1 MTDDRASARSGPTEG
16 QELLRHMLIYGSGHV
31 LLRLGSV
38 LMLPFYTRMLSPAEY
53 GVIGLVDLVAGMFGI
68 LVAGQVAAAATRQH
82 FAPRWE
88 GREGLVWWNA
98 QWLIV
103 VLVCVV
109 LLPAL
114 LLAGPIADAV
124 LGEGLPGGA
133 LYIAL
138 GLVTLMLI
146 PFEELGLAWFQAQ
159 KRSIVVSV
167 FSVTRLLFNVAIN
180 VALLW
185 WWDLGILGVLLGNLV
200 TGVIAAA
207 VSLSMSV
214 WRLRPHGPQ
223 RDLLR
228 ALWSFSGPLFLTGM
242 MALAMHQAGRLFLRA
257 YGTLGE
263 VGVYGLAQQ
272 IGQGIGG
279 LILAPFS
286 MIFVPIAL
294 QMGTKPGSIE
304 FLRDTFRVY
313 FGIVALIMFAVS
325 AFAPEILGILVAEQY
340 QSAAGAIPLV
350 CLAYLLFSLHSHFC
364 ITVQVAER
372 TTLLLPTTVLATV
385 VCMVGNFV
393 WVPGHGVT
401 GAATV
406 LVATFFAYSF
416 GGLLIYRRV
425 RHVGYP
431 LRQFALRVTG
441 LIVTFLACLA
451 WRDRVPE
458 AFGFVLPL
466 VALAGWATVLARQ
479 DTWLERSAFLGRR

>member
-1 MTDDRASARSGPTEG
+1 
-16 QELLRHMLIYGSGHV
+16 MLIYGSGHV

-82 FAPRWE
+82 FAPRWG

-103 VLVCVV
+103 ALVCVV

-124 LGEGLPGGA
+124 LGEGVPGGA
-133 LYIAL
+133 LYMTL

-159 KRSIVVSV
+159 KRSVVVSV

-185 WWDLGILGVLLGNLV
+185 WWDLGIIGVLLGNLV
-200 TGVIAAA
+200 TGIIAAV

-214 WRLRPHGPQ
+214 WRLEAHGPQ
-223 RDLLR
+223 RNLLG
-228 ALWSFSGPLFLTGM
+228 ALWSFSGPLFLTGL

-257 YGTLGE
+257 YGTLGD

-279 LILAPFS
+279 LILAPFT

-294 QMGTKPGSIE
+294 QMGTRPGSDE

-325 AFAPEILGILVAEQY
+325 AFAPEILGVLVADEY
-340 QSAAGAIPLV
+340 QSAAHAIPLV

-364 ITVQVAER
+364 IAVQVAER
-372 TTLLLPTTVLATV
+372 TALLLPTTVLATV

-431 LRQFALRVTG
+431 IGQFALRVAG
-441 LIVTFLACLA
+441 LIVTFLACLE
-451 WRDRVPE
+451 WRERMPDG
-458 AFGFVLPL
+458 AGFVGPL
-466 VALAGWATVLARQ
+466 LAVAGWAAVLARQ
-479 DTWLERSAFLGRR
+479 DTWLERAAFLGKR

>member
-1 MTDDRASARSGPTEG
+1 M
-16 QELLRHMLIYGSGHV
+16 
-31 LLRLGSV
+31 
-38 LMLPFYTRMLSPAEY
+38 
-53 GVIGLVDLVAGMFGI
+53 
-68 LVAGQVAAAATRQH
+68 
-82 FAPRWE
+82 
-88 GREGLVWWNA
+88 
-98 QWLIV
+98 
-103 VLVCVV
+103 
-109 LLPAL
+109 
-114 LLAGPIADAV
+114 
-124 LGEGLPGGA
+124 PGGA
-133 LYIAL
+133 LYMTL

-159 KRSIVVSV
+159 KRSVVVSV

-185 WWDLGILGVLLGNLV
+185 WWDLGIIGVLLGNLV
-200 TGVIAAA
+200 TGIIAAV

-214 WRLRPHGPQ
+214 WRLEAHGPQ
-223 RDLLR
+223 RNLLG
-228 ALWSFSGPLFLTGM
+228 ALWSFSGPLFLTGL

-257 YGTLGE
+257 YGTLGD

-279 LILAPFS
+279 LILAPFT

-294 QMGTKPGSIE
+294 QMGTRPGSDE

-325 AFAPEILGILVAEQY
+325 AFAPEILGVLVADEY
-340 QSAAGAIPLV
+340 QSAAHAIPLV

-364 ITVQVAER
+364 IAVQVAER
-372 TTLLLPTTVLATV
+372 TALLLPTTVLATV

-431 LRQFALRVTG
+431 IGQFALRVAG
-441 LIVTFLACLA
+441 LIVTFLACLE
-451 WRDRVPE
+451 WRERMPDG
-458 AFGFVLPL
+458 AGFVGPL
-466 VALAGWATVLARQ
+466 LAVAGWAAVLARQ
-479 DTWLERSAFLGRR
+479 DTWLERAAFLGKR

>member
-1 MTDDRASARSGPTEG
+1 MTDDRASVRSGPTEG

-38 LMLPFYTRMLSPAEY
+38 LMLPFYTRMLSPEQY

-98 QWLIV
+98 QWLII

-124 LGEGLPGGA
+124 LGEDLPGGA
-133 LYIAL
+133 LYMAL

-146 PFEELGLAWFQAQ
+146 PFEELGLAWFQAR

-180 VALLW
+180 VLLLW
-185 WWDLGILGVLLGNLV
+185 WWELGVLGVLLGNLI
-200 TGVIAAA
+200 TGVIAAV

-214 WRLRPHGPQ
+214 WRLAPHGPE
-223 RDLLR
+223 RSLLR
-228 ALWSFSGPLFLTGM
+228 ALWNFSGPLFLTGI

-257 YGTLGE
+257 YGTLGD

-279 LILAPFS
+279 LVLAPFS
-286 MIFVPIAL
+286 MIFVPLAL
-294 QMGTKPGSIE
+294 QMGTRPGSDE

-313 FGIVALIMFAVS
+313 FGAVALIMFAVS
-325 AFAPEILGILVAEQY
+325 AFAPEILGVLVAEEY
-340 QSAAGAIPLV
+340 RSAAAAIPLV

-372 TTLLLPTTVLATV
+372 TSLLLPTTVLATV
-385 VCMVGNFV
+385 VCMAGNFV
-393 WVPGHGVT
+393 WVPDHGVT
-401 GAATV
+401 GAAAV
-406 LVATFFAYSF
+406 LVVTFLAYSF

-425 RHVGYP
+425 RRVGYP
-431 LRQFALRVTG
+431 LGQFALRVAG
-441 LIVTFLACLA
+441 LVVTFIACLA
-451 WRDRVPE
+451 WREHVHE
-458 AFGFVLPL
+458 SLGFVLPL
-466 VALAGWATVLARQ
+466 LALAGWATVLARQ
-479 DTWLERSAFLGRR
+479 DTWIARAAFLVRR

>member
-1 MTDDRASARSGPTEG
+1 MTDDRAPVRPGPTEG

-38 LMLPFYTRMLSPAEY
+38 LMLPFYTRMLSPEQY

-82 FAPRWE
+82 FAPRWA

-98 QWLIV
+98 QWLII

-114 LLAGPIADAV
+114 LLAEPIADAV

-133 LYIAL
+133 LYISL

-146 PFEELGLAWFQAQ
+146 PFEELGLAWFQAR
-159 KRSIVVSV
+159 KRSVVVSV

-200 TGVIAAA
+200 TGVIAAI

-214 WRLRPHGPQ
+214 WRLEPHGPQ
-223 RDLLR
+223 RGLLQ
-228 ALWSFSGPLFLTGM
+228 ALWNFSGPLFLTGV

-257 YGTLGE
+257 YGTLGD

-286 MIFVPIAL
+286 MIFVPLAL
-294 QMGTKPGSIE
+294 QLGTRPGSDE

-313 FGIVALIMFAVS
+313 FGAVALIMFAVS
-325 AFAPEILGILVAEQY
+325 AFAPEILGVLVAEEY
-340 QSAAGAIPLV
+340 QSAASAIPLV
-350 CLAYLLFSLHSHFC
+350 CLAYLFFSLHSHFC
-364 ITVQVAER
+364 ISVQVAER
-372 TTLLLPTTVLATV
+372 TALLLPTTVLATV
-385 VCMVGNFV
+385 VCMAGNFV

-431 LRQFALRVTG
+431 LGQFAWRVLG
-441 LIVTFLACLA
+441 LAVTFLACLE
-451 WRDRVPE
+451 WRERVPE
-458 AFGFVLPL
+458 SIGFALPL
-466 VALAGWATVLARQ
+466 VALAGWAALLGRQ
-479 DTWLERSAFLGRR
+479 DDWLQRAAFLRSR